1 GGRLVARLREC
12 GSGFQAAQQ
21 REPSFLQYPRRSDER
36 LPHLRTSR
44 KRETARRDADD
55 CRLSSVQA
63 QSLADNLRISPELA
77 APQPVA
83 DHNYVIRSD
92 LGICGPEQPAE
103 DRIFAQDR
111 EEIARHGRPVEGQ
124 REIAVLGRP
133 RPRAIV
139 LDAGHGLQRTGRVAP
154 GPNLGMRERHQRRS
168 PRDCLRNQ
176 SESGL
181 IYDWERAEQYARRDV
196 ERRRGPPDSEAKDE
210 DDQPDGSGP
219 APPEAHGTLEA
230 AL

>member
-36 LPHLRTSR
+36 LPHFRTSER
-44 KRETARRDADD
+44 RETARGDADD
-55 CRLSSVQA
+55 CRLSPVQA

-83 DHNYVIRSD
+83 EHNYVIRSD
-92 LGICGPEQPAE
+92 LGICGPEQPAQ
-103 DRIFAQDR
+103 DRLFAQGR
-111 EEIARHGRPVEGQ
+111 KEIARHGRPRDGQ
-124 REIAVLGRP
+124 RAIAVLGRP

-139 LDAGHGLQRTGRVAP
+139 LDAGHGLPRTGRVAP
-154 GPNLGMRERHQRRS
+154 GRHLRIREPHPPRSRRE
-168 PRDCLRNQ
+168 CLRNQ
-176 SESGL
+176 NESGL
-181 IYDWERAEQYARRDV
+181 IYDRERAEQYARRDV
-196 ERRRGPPDSEAKDE
+196 ERRPGPPDSEAKDE

-219 APPEAHGTLEA
+219 APTESHGTLEA